1 MQWAI
6 GVDGGGTHTRA
17 VLVDREGAVRDMRTG
32 GCGNYQR
39 IGAAGLRALLD
50 DLLPPLL
57 AGVAADGAALCLA
70 LAGAG
75 RPREQQQIARL
86 LKERRWSGVV
96 RVESDARA
104 ALMGAHAGAAGLIA
118 IAGTGSIVLGQNQDG
133 QLMRAG
139 GWGPLLGD
147 EGGGYYLGLRALRA
161 VARQL
166 DGAGPDTALVEALA
180 EALDMADW
188 SGLIPA
194 VYGGSIDHER
204 IAALGPLVTAAA
216 ERGDVVALDILER
229 AGGALGDQV
238 VAVARR
244 LGLLPAASLCCM
256 GGVLGRGGLLV
267 AALERAAAAH
277 IDQLQ
282 LRPPQLPAALGAVM
296 LAWGEAGEVAGAD
309 RLACLRATRPPGL

>member
-1 MQWAI
+1 M
-6 GVDGGGTHTRA
+6 A
-17 VLVDREGAVRDMRTG
+17 VLVDREGVVRDMRTG

-50 DLLPPLL
+50 DLLLPLL

-75 RPREQQQIARL
+75 RPREQQQIAML

-194 VYGGSIDHER
+194 VYGGSIDRER

-216 ERGDVVALDILER
+216 ERGDVVALDIVER

-238 VAVARR
+238 AAVARR

-256 GGVLGRGGLLV
+256 GGVLGRGGLL
-267 AALERAAAAH
+267 AAVLERAAAAH
-277 IDQLQ
+277 IDLLQ
-282 LRPPQLPAALGAVM
+282 L
-296 LAWGEAGEVAGAD
+296 AD
-309 RLACLRATRPPGL
+309 RLACLRATRPAGL

>member
-17 VLVDREGAVRDMRTG
+17 VLVDREGVVRDMRTG

-75 RPREQQQIARL
+75 RPCEQQQIAML

-104 ALMGAHAGAAGLIA
+104 ALMGAHAGAAGLIG

-194 VYGGSIDHER
+194 VYGGSIDRER

-216 ERGDVVALDILER
+216 ERGDVVALDIVER
-229 AGGALGDQV
+229 AGRPSCRRGAV
-238 VAVARR
+238 V
-244 LGLLPAASLCCM
+244 
-256 GGVLGRGGLLV
+256 GVTICSQPVLHGWGYGTGGLAGGGLG
-267 AALERAAAAH
+267 AGCRCPYRPTAIAAAA
-277 IDQLQ
+277 
-282 LRPPQLPAALGAVM
+282 
-296 LAWGEAGEVAGAD
+296 VAG
-309 RLACLRATRPPGL
+309 RPGGGHVGLGGSG